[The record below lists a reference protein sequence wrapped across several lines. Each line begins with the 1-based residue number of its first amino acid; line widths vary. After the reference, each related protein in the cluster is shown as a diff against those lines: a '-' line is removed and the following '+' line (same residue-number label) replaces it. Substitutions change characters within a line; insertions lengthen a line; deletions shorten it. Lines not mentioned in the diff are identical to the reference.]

1 MNRDVEMRQ
10 YEQDAKLKAHTEMC
24 TSMVAAIFDIAD
36 EAYKH
41 QQKIDSNEN
50 DQRNWHEWTQLFIH
64 N

>member
-24 TSMVAAIFDIAD
+24 TAMVAAIFDIAD

-50 DQRNWHEWTQLFIH
+50 D
-64 N
+64 